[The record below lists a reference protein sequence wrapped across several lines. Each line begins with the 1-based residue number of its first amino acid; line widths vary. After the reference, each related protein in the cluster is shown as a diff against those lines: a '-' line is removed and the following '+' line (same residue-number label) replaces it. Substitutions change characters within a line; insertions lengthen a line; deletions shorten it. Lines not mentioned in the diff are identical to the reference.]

1 MQKIVGIMGIV
12 IFSILLLVSQ
22 IFGQEI
28 SDYLIVNDIQ
38 GFIASKNPSS
48 GQGPG
53 ILAGAKHFYHDHQDM
68 TYRISYF
75 NLQTRVGPE
84 IQVTQHAGSDS
95 DKWLLHEVEDGYR
108 DGEMERLG
116 LVTQGA
122 RLRDINGN
130 KIISLRG
137 SGYSWIS
144 NNAVIEISYTDLDG
158 TKPEPLEI
166 IQAYLQKFPSTIPAT
181 LVLDQAHN
189 EQWIKDEMD
198 RRLWLADKW
207 IARIETVGNLNELSS
222 VVKSLNVFLDYR
234 EKYYGI
240 EAATEKQTLSEY
252 LLAKNKAGIKTKLEE
267 YKTWWAANKDKP
279 INL

>member
-1 MQKIVGIMGIV
+1 M
-12 IFSILLLVSQ
+12 
-22 IFGQEI
+22 
-28 SDYLIVNDIQ
+28 YLGETDDL
-38 GFIASKNPSS
+38 PS
-48 GQGPG
+48 P
-53 ILAGAKHFYHDHQDM
+53 
-68 TYRISYF
+68 T
-75 NLQTRVGPE
+75 V
-84 IQVTQHAGSDS
+84 QVTQHAGSDS

-144 NNAVIEISYTDLDG
+144 NNAVIEISYTDLYG

-198 RRLWLADKW
+198 RRLWLGDKW
-207 IARIETVGNLNELSS
+207 IARIETVGDLNELSS
-222 VVKSLNVFLDYR
+222 VAKNLNVFLDYR

-240 EAATEKQTLSEY
+240 AATDEKKTLWEY
-252 LLAKNKAGIKTKLEE
+252 QQAKNKAGIKAKLEE
-267 YKTWWAANKDKP
+267 YKTWWTANKDSP